1 MSYINEAL
9 KKAQKDKDAGR
20 AGYMR
25 AIGKPGGTKRSFDI
39 RFILLIS
46 VIILL
51 LLFFLYSWSKKQEH
65 QSTEDAVETIVHNP
79 VQNIQKNSSVQV
91 RKNINP
97 PEENL
102 TTAENKEQNIKE
114 ILYKQAVSFFED
126 NKIEEA
132 KNIYKEILSLDPGHI
147 NSLNDL
153 GVLFLQE
160 ERYDDAISHLEK
172 AVKLKPGFV
181 NPVYNLACAYTL
193 RNEGEKGMKYLQKAI
208 EIDEK
213 AKEWASQ
220 DPDLKNLKEYAEFTL
235 LTD

>member
-20 AGYMR
+20 TGYMR
-25 AIGKPGGTKRSFDI
+25 SIGKSGSTQRFLDI
-39 RFILLIS
+39 RIILLFS

-51 LLFFLYSWSKKQEH
+51 LLFFLYYRSGRQAGKDTKD
-65 QSTEDAVETIVHNP
+65 TVETIVHKP
-79 VQNIQKNSSVQV
+79 VPNKQKNNRVQV
-91 RKNINP
+91 RENINP
-97 PEENL
+97 PKKKR
-102 TTAENKEQNIKE
+102 TAAENNNQNKIE
-114 ILYKQAVSFFED
+114 TLYKQAVSFFED
-126 NKIEEA
+126 KKIEEA
-132 KNIYKEILSLDPGHI
+132 KNIYKEILLQDPGHI

-160 ERYDDAISHLEK
+160 GRYNDAISHLEK

-181 NPVYNLACAYTL
+181 NPVYNLACAYSL
-193 RNEGEKGMKYLQKAI
+193 RNQGEKGMKYLQKAI

-213 AKEWASQ
+213 AKEWANH
-220 DPDLKNLKEYAEFTL
+220 DPDLQNLKEYAEFTL

>member
-20 AGYMR
+20 IGYMR
-25 AIGKPGGTKRSFDI
+25 SIGKSGSTKRSFDI
-39 RFILLIS
+39 RIILLVS
-46 VIILL
+46 VIILF
-51 LLFFLYSWSKKQEH
+51 LLFFLYYRSWKQVS
-65 QSTEDAVETIVHNP
+65 QDTKDTVEIIVHKP
-79 VQNIQKNSSVQV
+79 VPNKQKNNMVQV
-91 RKNINP
+91 RESINP
-97 PEENL
+97 SKKNR
-102 TTAENKEQNIKE
+102 TTAENNDQNEIE
-114 ILYKQAVSFFED
+114 ILYKKAVSFFED

-132 KNIYKEILSLDPGHI
+132 KNIYKKILLQDPGHI

-160 ERYDDAISHLEK
+160 GRYDDAIRHLEK

-181 NPVYNLACAYTL
+181 NPVYNLACAYSL
-193 RNEGEKGMKYLQKAI
+193 RNEGEKGMKYLQKAV

-220 DPDLKNLKEYAEFTL
+220 DPDLQNLMEYAEFTL
-235 LTD
+235 LTE